1 MKELPTPPHQRAFTL
16 LEILVALALFA
27 IAVGSLLVLFP
38 MAQRS
43 ERESDAEMRA
53 SLIASSIMEA
63 LDLPS
68 REGLVRMEIGIT
80 NSSPLWM
87 ELDPKIKTTQS
98 IAYNSCCEA
107 LHPLSEAERLEA
119 IPDHETAGVA
129 TLTITPKSSIPFLST
144 AEVEVAFPSSAPASN
159 RTVHRF
165 VRLLNV
171 RPSSA
176 VKP

>member
-1 MKELPTPPHQRAFTL
+1 MKEIITAPHQHAFTL

-27 IAVGSLLVLFP
+27 IGVSALLILFP

-43 ERESDAEMRA
+43 ERESEAEMRA
-53 SLIASSIMEA
+53 NLIASSIMEA
-63 LDLPS
+63 LDLPP
-68 REGLVRMEIGIT
+68 REGLVRLEIGNT

-87 ELDPKIKTTQS
+87 ELDPKKKTTQS
-98 IAYNSCCEA
+98 VAYNSSCEA
-107 LHPLSEAERLEA
+107 LHPLSETEQIEA
-119 IPDHETAGVA
+119 IQDQESAGVA

-144 AEVEVAFPSSAPASN
+144 AEVEVAFPSSAPAAN

-165 VRLLNV
+165 VRLINAS
-171 RPSSA
+171 PSTA

>member
-1 MKELPTPPHQRAFTL
+1 MKKITIRSTQRAFTL

-27 IAVGSLLVLFP
+27 LAVSALLVLFP

-53 SLIASSIMEA
+53 TLIASSIMEA

-68 REGLVRMEIGIT
+68 REGLVRLEIGNT
-80 NSSPLWM
+80 NSAPHWI
-87 ELDPKIKTTQS
+87 ELDPKIKKKQS
-98 IAYNSCCEA
+98 VAYNSSCKA
-107 LHPLSEAERLEA
+107 LHPLSETERLEA
-119 IPDHETAGVA
+119 IPDHDTAGVA

-144 AEVEVAFPSSAPASN
+144 AEVEVAFPSSAPAAN
-159 RTVHRF
+159 RTVHRY
-165 VRLLNV
+165 VRLLHV
-171 RPSSA
+171 GPIGE